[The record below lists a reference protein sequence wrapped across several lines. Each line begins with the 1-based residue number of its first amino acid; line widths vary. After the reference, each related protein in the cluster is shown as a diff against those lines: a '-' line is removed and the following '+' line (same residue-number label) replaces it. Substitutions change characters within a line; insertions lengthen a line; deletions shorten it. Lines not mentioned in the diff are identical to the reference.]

1 MAIATTGISNAIIVE
16 KGDRLI
22 VDTSKPLANMM
33 HDASRPFAVC
43 ERLYAS
49 RPGRVTCLGRYEDL
63 AKAKRA
69 MRYLGSATT

>member
-1 MAIATTGISNAIIVE
+1 MNAIVLE

-33 HDASRPFAVC
+33 HDAARPFAVC
-43 ERLYAS
+43 ERLYAG
-49 RPGRVTCLGRYEDL
+49 RPGRVTCLARYETL

-69 MRYLGSATT
+69 LRYLGSATT